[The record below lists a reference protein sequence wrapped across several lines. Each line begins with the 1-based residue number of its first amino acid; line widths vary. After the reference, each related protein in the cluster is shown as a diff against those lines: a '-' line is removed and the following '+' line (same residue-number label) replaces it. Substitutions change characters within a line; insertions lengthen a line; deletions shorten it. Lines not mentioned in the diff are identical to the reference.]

1 MAAGQKNWRTSAYR
15 VETNGQEHV
24 MFWVMHQS
32 GIDPEKSFVTEYDL
46 YKGGSTSKPVA
57 DHMSHDYAFRLV
69 AELDRQAAEKYPRAD
84 DGAFKHPSV
93 NWHREDMAH
102 WQENPV
108 YQQGIKDEA
117 LQRLKAKKPPG
128 FGLKR

>member
-1 MAAGQKNWRTSAYR
+1 MPAGQKNWRTAAYR

-32 GIDPEKSFVTEYDL
+32 GLDPEKSFVTEYDL

-69 AELDRQAAEKYPRAD
+69 AELDRQAAEKFPCAGD
-84 DGAFKHPSV
+84 EAFSHPSV
-93 NWHREDMAH
+93 NWHREDMAP
-102 WQENPV
+102 WQENPA

-117 LQRLKAKKPPG
+117 LRRLKARKPPG
-128 FGLKR
+128 FGLK